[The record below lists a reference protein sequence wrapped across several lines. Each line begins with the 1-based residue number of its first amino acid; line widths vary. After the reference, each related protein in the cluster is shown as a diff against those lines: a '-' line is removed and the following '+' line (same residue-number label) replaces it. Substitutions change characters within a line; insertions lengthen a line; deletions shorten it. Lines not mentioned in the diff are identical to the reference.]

1 MKAPRTRT
9 SFMLTMGLTVGALAL
24 IAVSAQAQS
33 PAPNDGL
40 DATLWTQTSVEYRA
54 NAIGMYKLAQTML
67 DRALD
72 DNSWTAAPAEQTRD
86 YRNKPPAVVLDLDET
101 VLDNAPYNAWR
112 VRNDEGYSSK
122 TWVPFV
128 RSEQSRAIPG
138 SLEFIEYAR
147 SKGVKVFYLSNREAP
162 QEAATRNNLKAL
174 GYPIDVSEDT
184 VLLRGERQEWGSKK
198 GSRRAVIAAK
208 YRLVMLVGDNFGDF
222 VDGYKGS
229 LAERRALADTHEDLW
244 GSKWIVIANPMYG
257 SWESAAFGHDY
268 RLSGDRRREM
278 KRDAL
283 TPWRPK

>member
-1 MKAPRTRT
+1 M
-9 SFMLTMGLTVGALAL
+9 GALAL

-40 DATLWTQTSVEYRA
+40 DATLWTQTSVEYGA

-72 DNSWTAAPAEQTRD
+72 DKSWTAAPAEQTGD

-101 VLDNAPYNAWR
+101 VLDNSPYNAWR
-112 VRNDEGYSSK
+112 VDNDKGYSSK
-122 TWVPFV
+122 TWVAFV
-128 RSEQSRAIPG
+128 RSEQSLAIPG

-147 SKGVKVFYLSNREAP
+147 SKGVRVFYLSNRKAP

-174 GYPIDVSEDT
+174 GYPIDLSEDT

-222 VDGYKGS
+222 VDGDKAS
-229 LAERRALADTHEDLW
+229 LAERRALADKHQDLW
-244 GSKWIVIANPMYG
+244 GSKWIAIANPMYG

-268 RLSGDRRREM
+268 RLSRDRRREM

>member
-1 MKAPRTRT
+1 MKATRTRA
-9 SFMLTMGLTVGALAL
+9 SFMPTVGALAL

-40 DATLWTQTSVEYRA
+40 DATLWTQTSVEHRA

-72 DNSWTAAPAEQTRD
+72 DNSWTAAPAEQTGD

-101 VLDNAPYNAWR
+101 VLDNSPYNAWR
-112 VRNDEGYSSK
+112 VDNDKGYSSK
-122 TWVPFV
+122 TWVAFV
-128 RSEQSRAIPG
+128 RSEQSLAIPG
-138 SLEFIEYAR
+138 SLEFIECAR
-147 SKGVKVFYLSNREAP
+147 SKGVRVFYLSNRKAP
-162 QEAATRNNLKAL
+162 QEAATRDNLKAL
-174 GYPIDVSEDT
+174 GYPIDDSEDT
-184 VLLRGERQEWGSKK
+184 VLLRGERPEWGSKK

-222 VDGYKGS
+222 VDGDKDS
-229 LAERRALADTHEDLW
+229 LAERRALADQHKDLW

-268 RLSGDRRREM
+268 KLSRDRQREM

>member
-1 MKAPRTRT
+1 MKAVRTRT
-9 SFMLTMGLTVGALAL
+9 SFMLTMAALAL
-24 IAVSAQAQS
+24 IAASAQAQG

-54 NAIGMYKLAQTML
+54 NAIGMYKLAQMML
-67 DRALD
+67 DRALGD
-72 DNSWTAAPAEQTRD
+72 KSWTAAPAEQTGA

-101 VLDNAPYNAWR
+101 VLDNSPYNAWR
-112 VRNDEGYSSK
+112 VHNDQGYRST

-128 RSEQSRAIPG
+128 RSERSRAIPG

-257 SWESAAFGHDY
+257 SWETAAFGHDY
-268 RLSGDRRREM
+268 RLSGEQRREM

-283 TPWRPK
+283 TPWQPN

>member
-9 SFMLTMGLTVGALAL
+9 SFMLTVGALAL
-24 IAVSAQAQS
+24 IAESAQAQS

-40 DATLWTQTSVEYRA
+40 DATLWTQRSVEYRA

-72 DNSWTAAPAEQTRD
+72 DNSWTAAPAEQTGD

-101 VLDNAPYNAWR
+101 VLDNSSYNAWR
-112 VRNDEGYSSK
+112 AHSDEGYSSK

-147 SKGVKVFYLSNREAP
+147 SKGVRVFYLSNRKAP
-162 QEAATRNNLKAL
+162 QEVATRDNLKAL
-174 GYPIDVSEDT
+174 GYPIDDSEDT
-184 VLLRGERQEWGSKK
+184 VLLRGERPEWGSKK

-208 YRLVMLVGDNFGDF
+208 YRLVMLLGDNFGDF
-222 VDGYKGS
+222 VDGDKAS
-229 LAERRALADTHEDLW
+229 LAERRALADQHQDLW

-257 SWESAAFGHDY
+257 SWESAAFGHNY
-268 RLSGDRRREM
+268 KLSRDRQRAM

>member
-40 DATLWTQTSVEYRA
+40 DATLWTQTSVEYGA

-72 DNSWTAAPAEQTRD
+72 DNSWTAAPAEQTGD

-112 VRNDEGYSSK
+112 VRNDESYSSK

-147 SKGVKVFYLSNREAP
+147 SKGVQVFYLSNRKAP
-162 QEAATRNNLKAL
+162 QEAATRNNLRAL
-174 GYPIDVSEDT
+174 GYPIDDSEDT
-184 VLLRGERQEWGSKK
+184 VLLRGERPEWGSKK
-198 GSRRAVIAAK
+198 GSRRAVVTAK

-222 VDGYKGS
+222 VDGDKGS
-229 LAERRALADTHEDLW
+229 LAERRALADQHEDLW